1 MSLIKK
7 IKYLYLLLI
16 FVFSVL
22 YVFSRPRPKLNSLYI
37 DENSAEV
44 NHNSKINIKSLDHPN
59 NKVSIGYI
67 FSINENDSWYKVI
80 QLSFWRKE
88 YLNLQFLNDQLNITN
103 VDLRFINDNNYATGT
118 FQGQDI
124 VYSCMKDSGS
134 FNYRL
139 SKPKVVDSFDIN
151 HWKKIYINNLDLVF
165 YSFKPKN
172 YECYVVL
179 TSDTNFF
186 ENSVFEINKKIF
198 KKFIYK

>member
-22 YVFSRPRPKLNSLYI
+22 YVFSRPRPKLKSLYI
-37 DENSAEV
+37 DENSAEF
-44 NHNSKINIKSLDHPN
+44 NHNSKINIKSLEHPN

-67 FSINENDSWYKVI
+67 FSIKENDSWYQVI

-88 YLNLQFLNDQLNITN
+88 YLNLQFLDDQLNITN
-103 VDLRFINDNNYATGT
+103 VDLRIINDNNYAAGT

-139 SKPKVVDSFDIN
+139 SKPKVVDSFDFN

-186 ENSVFEINKKIF
+186 ENSAFEINKKIF
-198 KKFIYK
+198 NKFIY